1 MLRTAVKFLRNSLD
15 CVIRSVFVEYFFKF
29 LFFFYIFI
37 YSGVWHFVH
46 KNVFE
51 FIGFRFDQFNFFD
64 FFGLLNFYV
73 ALLDFEN
80 LFLTL
85 YIIFYEIGFSVF
97 FEERFSWATLCFN
110 WRWLFF
116 YEHYWSEGVT
126 PTMFLLSCFY
136 NYVASFFSGF
146 TVLGDVLSFFCQY
159 PMFFYFAL
167 LFFFSILLCYFFL
180 THLGF
185 YGVFS
190 IVFIS
195 LVLFWI
201 SLLFYINEIF
211 INQRVYIID
220 LGKWI
225 FISSNLRLGFYFLID
240 TISFSFILL
249 TTTIAVF
256 VFAYAFSYFRYEPL
270 VERFILFLA
279 SFVVS
284 MLFLVSSGNTIMMFL
299 GWELIG
305 LTSFLLINFWT
316 TRIGTLKSAFKAFSF
331 NKVSDFWLFMFVVGC
346 FSLFYDFDVNVII
359 QQTHLY
365 SNSSIMLF
373 GFEINYIEFL
383 CFTILG
389 AAFVKSAQFGVHI
402 WLPDSMEA
410 PVPASSL
417 IHSATL
423 VSAGVFLVLRF
434 NHLFEYSVLSK
445 YLLVVVGSWTAAY
458 GGVSAAFQ
466 SDVKKILAYSTI
478 SHCGFLMVLCF
489 TQINEFVILYLYV
502 HGFFK
507 AGVFMCI
514 GNVIR
519 ISRNYQDFRR
529 MGSYWKYLP
538 FEAFC
543 VFVGLINLCGLP
555 FTLGFVIK
563 HLLFVGLSFNIY
575 LYYFVLFNCFVAAFS
590 GLFYSYRLYYN
601 VFFDFK
607 KGRKIVY
614 KSMSRKNLSSNF
626 YSNTS
631 LASNISITLLFLV
644 SYIICYILLKVFLS
658 TPSLFSDCFNTHIV
672 SNYYSLHSASIG
684 YLFDFSYFNW
694 AVLFFVVALLF
705 SIWRYHSFFYK
716 NFYHFFLFLQF
727 LVLLYIL
734 YRILS

>member
-1 MLRTAVKFLRNSLD
+1 M
-15 CVIRSVFVEYFFKF
+15 
-29 LFFFYIFI
+29 IF
-37 YSGVWHFVH
+37 
-46 KNVFE
+46 
-51 FIGFRFDQFNFFD
+51 
-64 FFGLLNFYV
+64 
-73 ALLDFEN
+73 
-80 LFLTL
+80 
-85 YIIFYEIGFSVF
+85 
-97 FEERFSWATLCFN
+97 
-110 WRWLFF
+110 
-116 YEHYWSEGVT
+116 
-126 PTMFLLSCFY
+126 
-136 NYVASFFSGF
+136 
-146 TVLGDVLSFFCQY
+146 
-159 PMFFYFAL
+159 
-167 LFFFSILLCYFFL
+167 
-180 THLGF
+180 
-185 YGVFS
+185 
-190 IVFIS
+190 
-195 LVLFWI
+195 FWI
-201 SLLFYINEIF
+201 SLLFYINKIF
-211 INQRVYIID
+211 LDQCIYVID
-220 LGKWI
+220 LGKWV
-225 FISSNLRLGFYFLID
+225 FISNNFKLNFYFLID
-240 TISFSFILL
+240 TVSYSFILL

-331 NKVSDFWLFMFVVGC
+331 NKVSDFWLFVFVVGC
-346 FSLFYDFDVNVII
+346 FNLFYDFDINTII

-365 SNSSIMLF
+365 AGSSLQLF

-423 VSAGVFLVLRF
+423 VSAGIFLVLRF
-434 NHLFEYSVLSK
+434 NHLFEYSILSK

-507 AGVFMCI
+507 AGVFMCV

-529 MGSYWKYLP
+529 MGSFWKYLP
-538 FEAFC
+538 FESFC
-543 VFVGLINLCGLP
+543 VFVGLMNLCGLP

-575 LYYFVLFNCFVAAFS
+575 LYYFVLFNCLVAAFS
-590 GLFYSYRLYYN
+590 GLFYSYRLYYY

-614 KSMSRKNLSSNF
+614 KSMNRNNLNSIY

-644 SYIICYILLKVFLS
+644 SYVICYILLKIFLT
-658 TPSLFSDCFNTHIV
+658 TPSLFSDCFNTHII
-672 SNYYSLHSASIG
+672 SNFNTLYSSSVG

-694 AVLFFVVALLF
+694 AVLFFIVTLLF
-705 SIWRYHSFFYK
+705 ASWRFRSFLYK
-716 NFYHFFLFLQF
+716 NLLNVILVAQF
-727 LVLLYIL
+727 LVLVFIIYYIL
-734 YRILS
+734 S